1 MSGTDE
7 AGLKTESEILQQVN
21 IEKTALLFRENR
33 QGLFM
38 SLFVASIVSSVV
50 ALEVGMVPS
59 LVWWLIMSS
68 ILLSRMLVFVRFQTQ
83 VKLTA
88 ANVSHWNKVFVA
100 GSAIYGLSW
109 GLGVPYFAGDVSFE
123 VMLLCVMVMI
133 SLCVGAV
140 PYLFYSLMAVESYLI
155 TILGP
160 ITIWLFTQGGLTEGL
175 AGLTCL
181 IFAISTYL
189 MARKLNIL
197 MTNTM
202 RLQLENASLSN
213 ELIKANYELKALSST
228 DLLSG
233 IANRRA
239 FEKEFEKVLAQG
251 RRDEQ
256 CMSVLMMDIDHFKQF
271 NDSYGHLAGDKIIHE
286 VAQALK
292 RQLKRPADMVAR
304 YGGEEFIVMLPGT
317 DVEGAIKVADAMRAA
332 VEALDISEAVG
343 AGVRVT
349 LSAGVTCRSAQ
360 EAETLLEFVRWADQ
374 ALYAAKDAGRNC
386 TKVQLAK

>member
-1 MSGTDE
+1 
-7 AGLKTESEILQQVN
+7 LKTEGEILQQVN

-50 ALEVGMVPS
+50 ALEVGVVPS
-59 LVWWLIMSS
+59 LVWWLIMST

-83 VKLTA
+83 VKLSA
-88 ANVSHWNKVFVA
+88 DNVAYWNKMFVV

-140 PYLFYSLMAVESYLI
+140 PYLFYSLLAVESYLL

-160 ITIWLFTQGGLTEGL
+160 ITIWLFSQGGLTEGL

-239 FEKEFEKVLAQG
+239 FEKEFEKMLAQG
-251 RRDEQ
+251 RRDGQ

-271 NDSYGHLAGDKIIHE
+271 NDTYGHLAGDKIIHW

-292 RQLKRPADMVAR
+292 QQLKRPADMVAR

-317 DVEGAIKVADAMRAA
+317 DEEGAVQVADAMRAA
-332 VEALDISEAVG
+332 IQNLDVSEVVDKG
-343 AGVRVT
+343 GRVT
-349 LSAGVTCRSAQ
+349 LSAGVICRSAQ
-360 EAETLLEFVRWADQ
+360 EAETLLDFVRWADQ

-386 TKVQLAK
+386 IKVQVAE

>member
-1 MSGTDE
+1 M
-7 AGLKTESEILQQVN
+7 KTESDILQQVR

-50 ALEVGMVPS
+50 ALEVGFVPS
-59 LVWWLIMSS
+59 LIWWLIMSG
-68 ILLSRMLVFVRFQTQ
+68 ILLVRMLIFVRFQTQ

-88 ANVSHWNKVFVA
+88 NNVSYWNRIFVA
-100 GSAIYGLSW
+100 GSAVYGLSW

-133 SLCVGAV
+133 SLCVGSV
-140 PYLFYSLMAVESYLI
+140 PYLFYSLTAVESYLL

-160 ITIWLFTQGGLTEGL
+160 ITIWLFAQAGLTEGL

-181 IFAISTYL
+181 IFAVSTYF
-189 MARKLNIL
+189 MARKLNVL

-202 RLQLENASLSN
+202 RLQLENSSLSN

-228 DLLSG
+228 DPLSG

-239 FEKEFEKVLAQG
+239 FEKEFEKMLLQG

-256 CMSVLMMDIDHFKQF
+256 CMSLLMLDIDNFKQF
-271 NDSYGHLAGDKIIHE
+271 NDTYGHLVGDRVIYS
-286 VAQALK
+286 VAQTLK
-292 RQLKRPADMVAR
+292 KQLKRPADMVAR

-317 DVEGAIKVADAMRAA
+317 DADGAVKVADAMREA
-332 VEALDISEAVG
+332 VQALDISAEVG
-343 AGVRVT
+343 EDVQQVT
-349 LSAGVTCRSAQ
+349 LSAGVTCRSSQ
-360 EAETLLEFVRWADQ
+360 EAETLLEFVRWADL
-374 ALYAAKDAGRNC
+374 ALYTAKDAGRNC
-386 TKVQLAK
+386 TKVKLAKESYSV

>member
-1 MSGTDE
+1 
-7 AGLKTESEILQQVN
+7 LKSEGEILQQVN

-50 ALEVGMVPS
+50 ALEVGVVPS

-88 ANVSHWNKVFVA
+88 DNVAYWNKMFVT

-140 PYLFYSLMAVESYLI
+140 PYLFYSLLAVESYLL

-160 ITIWLFTQGGLTEGL
+160 ITIWLFAQGGLTEGL

-239 FEKEFEKVLAQG
+239 FEKEFDKMLAQG
-251 RRDEQ
+251 RRDDQ

-271 NDSYGHLAGDKIIHE
+271 NDTYGHLAGDKIIHW

-292 RQLKRPADMVAR
+292 QQLKRPADMVAR

-317 DVEGAIKVADAMRAA
+317 DEEGAVQVADAMRAA
-332 VEALDISEAVG
+332 IQNLDVSEVVDKG
-343 AGVRVT
+343 GRVT
-349 LSAGVTCRSAQ
+349 LSAGVICRSAQ
-360 EAETLLEFVRWADQ
+360 EAETLLDFVRWADQ

-386 TKVQLAK
+386 TKVQMAE